1 MTILIENG
9 NIRLCLTEKADIPS
23 VLEAENAPENAE
35 FVGQWPAE
43 QHESALTDP
52 DTLHLIVRDATGQNA
67 GFVILERLANPNGSV
82 SLKRIVITQKG
93 KGCGTRTIS
102 LIKKWCFEV
111 KHFHRL
117 YLDVREHNARAQH
130 VYETQGF
137 VREGMMRECLKTEGG
152 YQSLILMSILEQ
164 EYTPKTKG
172 SPRL

>member
-52 DTLHLIVRDATGQNA
+52 DTLHLIVRDATGQSV
-67 GFVILERLANPNGSV
+67 GYVILERLADPNDRIH
-82 SLKRIVITQKG
+82 LKRIVITQKG
-93 KGCGTRTIS
+93 RGYGTQTLS

-111 KHFHRL
+111 KRVHRL
-117 YLDVREHNARAQH
+117 DLDVRAHNARALH
-130 VYETQGF
+130 VYESQGF
-137 VREGMMRECLKTEGG
+137 VREGTVRECLKTGDG
-152 YQSLILMSILEQ
+152 YQSVILMSTLEQ
-164 EYTPKTKG
+164 EYTPGKE
-172 SPRL
+172 